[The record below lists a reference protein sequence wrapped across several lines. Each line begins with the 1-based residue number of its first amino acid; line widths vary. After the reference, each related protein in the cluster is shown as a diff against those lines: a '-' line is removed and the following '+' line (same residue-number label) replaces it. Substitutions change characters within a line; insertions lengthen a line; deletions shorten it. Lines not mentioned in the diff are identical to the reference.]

1 MVPDSTMY
9 AAQEKA
15 SPHREL
21 CSTRACTDRYISY
34 ARGILVEKGEA
45 LAGPFDGQRFVKVCV
60 IDCRKV
66 HIRHRRKP
74 SHFLPRRHLDQYIQS
89 KLVGI
94 RVRIRKG
101 HEIDGE

>member
-15 SPHREL
+15 SPHREV
-21 CSTRACTDRYISY
+21 CSTRARTGRYISY

-60 IDCRKV
+60 LTADTYQLVRRNPLSEGTNRKSRQV
-66 HIRHRRKP
+66 
-74 SHFLPRRHLDQYIQS
+74 QMCAA
-89 KLVGI
+89 V
-94 RVRIRKG
+94 
-101 HEIDGE
+101 